1 VEANSQQ
8 NMFLNMLAGTCFHAG
23 IMGARTMG
31 STNRRT
37 VVTGLALAAAGSLL
51 RGEVPP
57 QTMEQKPA
65 TDANARRT
73 SLHQENEFT
82 VASAR
87 IETALLDS
95 KQFTTFTGLPATIN
109 PHEGGAFSMFSGMI
123 VGRNVE
129 LAEGKFLVQAWRP
142 THWDPGVYSI
152 VRFGFKSNGTGTTL
166 VLDHTGFPEGE
177 YDHLYSGWN
186 EHYWEPLKKF
196 LA

>member
-1 VEANSQQ
+1 
-8 NMFLNMLAGTCFHAG
+8 
-23 IMGARTMG
+23 MG

-37 VVTGLALAAAGSLL
+37 AVTGLALAAAGSLL
-51 RGEVPP
+51 RGEGPQ

-95 KQFTTFTGLPATIN
+95 KQFTTFTGLPATID

-142 THWDPGVYSI
+142 THWDAGVYSI